1 MKIILQKSVDKLGHP
16 GDIVEVADG
25 YARNYLMPR
34 GLAVKATR
42 GGVKHIESLRRA
54 HGVRVNAAKAEAEQ
68 VASRLASTPIT
79 VTAHAGEE
87 GKLFGSVT
95 ASDIAEAIDK
105 QTGVRVDRH
114 DVHLEEPIRSVGA
127 HEVRVHLFPEVDP
140 ILTIEVAASES

>member
-1 MKIILQKSVDKLGHP
+1 MKIILQKTVDKLGHP

-42 GGVKHIESLRRA
+42 GGVKHIDSLKRA
-54 HGVRVNAAKAEAEQ
+54 HAVRVNQAKAEAEQ
-68 VASRLASTPIT
+68 VASRLASIPIK
-79 VTAHAGEE
+79 VAAHAGEE

-95 ASDIAEAIDK
+95 ASDIVEAIDK

-140 ILTIEVAASES
+140 VLTVEVEPSEA

>member
-16 GDIVEVADG
+16 GDVVEVADG

-34 GLAVKATR
+34 GIAVKASK
-42 GGVKHIESLRRA
+42 GGVKHVQSLKRA
-54 HGVRVNAAKAEAEQ
+54 HAVRVNQAKVEAET
-68 VASRLASTPIT
+68 VAQRLIASPIT
-79 VTAHAGEE
+79 VRAHAGEE

-95 ASDIAEAIDK
+95 AGEIAEEIGR

-114 DVHLEEPIRSVGA
+114 DVHLDEPIRSVGV

-140 ILTIEVAASES
+140 VLSVDAAPTET